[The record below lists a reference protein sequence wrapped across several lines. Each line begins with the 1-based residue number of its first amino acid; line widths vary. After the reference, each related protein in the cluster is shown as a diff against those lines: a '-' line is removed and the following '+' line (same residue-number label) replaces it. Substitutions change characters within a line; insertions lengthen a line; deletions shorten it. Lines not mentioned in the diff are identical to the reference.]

1 MQEDGA
7 AEGARPEVGEV
18 VPTLRPTF
26 TLTIGSLSSG
36 TDNPVGGPGTLV
48 VERDMDVP
56 ADALRLRLRERADIA
71 VGDEVS
77 LALGHDGEEET
88 VFTGA
93 VEKVRPAISD
103 VVVRALGRTHDLLT
117 LRTSVTYVN
126 QSAGSIARDLI
137 GQAGLSA
144 GTVDDGP
151 VLPRYVVDRALSAHS
166 HLKGLA
172 DRLGYELY
180 ADRDGNIMFHP
191 LGPAS
196 NLDALGGTL
205 GAVAD
210 AAGALLGSGGESYA
224 FGQQLLGAATGRRDV
239 AWGTIEVGGESP
251 MSGQGDTTEHWLTT
265 NDADFRGSA
274 GDGEPALLV
283 RDPAARTKDLA
294 DRFAAGRLAVAART
308 GREVSIS
315 VLGRPQVDLGNTITI
330 ADVPDET
337 VNGSGYVRALR
348 HRFSDEAGFVT
359 EMRISVEPES

>member
-1 MQEDGA
+1 
-7 AEGARPEVGEV
+7 VGEV

-26 TLTIGSLSSG
+26 ALTIGSLSSG
-36 TDNPVGGPGTLV
+36 TDKPVAGPGSLV

-56 ADALRLRLRERADIA
+56 ADALRLRLRERAGIA

-93 VEKVRPAISD
+93 VETVRPAISD
-103 VVVRALGRTHDLLT
+103 VVVRALGRTHDLLK
-117 LRTSVTYVN
+117 LRTSATYVN

-137 GQAGLSA
+137 GEAGLSA
-144 GTVDDGP
+144 GTVDEGP
-151 VLPRYVVDRALSAHS
+151 MLPRYVVDRALSAYR
-166 HLKGLA
+166 HLKDLA

-191 LGPAS
+191 LGPAA
-196 NLDALGGTL
+196 NLDALGG
-205 GAVAD
+205 
-210 AAGALLGSGGESYA
+210 ALLGAGGESYA

-239 AWGTIEVGGESP
+239 AWSTVEVGGESP

-265 NDADFRGSA
+265 NDADYRGSA

-308 GREVSIS
+308 AREVSIT
-315 VLGRPQVDLGNTITI
+315 VLGRPQVDIGDTI
-330 ADVPDET
+330 AVAGVPDET

-348 HRFSDEAGFVT
+348 HRFGEAAGFLT

>member
-1 MQEDGA
+1 M
-7 AEGARPEVGEV
+7 
-18 VPTLRPTF
+18 PTLRPTF

-36 TDNPVGGPGTLV
+36 TDNPVAGPGAFL

-56 ADALRLRLRERADIA
+56 ADALRLRLRERAGIA

-93 VEKVRPAISD
+93 VETVRPAISD
-103 VVVRALGRTHDLLT
+103 VVVRALGRTRDLLK
-117 LRTSVTYVN
+117 LRASATYVN

-151 VLPRYVVDRALSAHS
+151 LLPRYVVDRALSAHT
-166 HLKGLA
+166 HLKELA

-191 LGPAS
+191 LGPAA

-205 GAVAD
+205 GAVA
-210 AAGALLGSGGESYA
+210 GAGGESYA
-224 FGQQLLGAATGRRDV
+224 FGQQLLSAATGRRDV
-239 AWGTIEVGGESP
+239 AWGTVEVGGESP

-265 NDADFRGSA
+265 NDADYRGSA
-274 GDGEPALLV
+274 GNGEPTLLV

-308 GREVSIS
+308 AREVSIT
-315 VLGRPQVDLGNTITI
+315 VLGRPQVDLGNTIAV

-337 VNGSGYVRALR
+337 VNGSGYVRAIR
-348 HRFSDEAGFVT
+348 HRFDNEAGYLT